1 MADINAVAQQF
12 SSYYYQTF
20 DANRNSLG
28 PLYLRADVATSVS
41 ILTSRPTSMLTF
53 EGAQTVGD
61 AAIVEKLSSLPL
73 DGLRHNISTQD
84 AQPVNDGILINVTG
98 QLLASGES
106 NPQFFCQTFH
116 LKPDG
121 GSFYIQ
127 NDIFRLV
134 YGL

>member
-12 SSYYYQTF
+12 VTYYYQTF
-20 DANRNSLG
+20 DANRAGLG
-28 PLYLRADVATSVS
+28 PLY
-41 ILTSRPTSMLTF
+41 RPNSMLSF
-53 EGAQTVGD
+53 EGAQTQGAD
-61 AAIVEKLSSLPL
+61 AVVEKLASLPL
-73 DGLRHNISTQD
+73 DGLRHNVSTMD
-84 AQPVNDGILINVTG
+84 AQPADGGVLVLVTG

-106 NPQFFCQTFH
+106 NPQFFTQNFL

-121 GSFYIQ
+121 GSYYIQ

>member
-1 MADINAVAQQF
+1 MADINTLAQQF
-12 SSYYYQTF
+12 IKYYYETF
-20 DANRNSLG
+20 DSGRSQLA
-28 PLYLRADVATSVS
+28 PLY
-41 ILTSRPTSMLTF
+41 RPTSMLSF
-53 EGAQTVGD
+53 EGNPTMGD
-61 AAIVEKLSSLPL
+61 AAIVEKLAGLPL

-84 AQPVNDGILINVTG
+84 AQPLENNGILITVTG
-98 QLLASGES
+98 QLLAPGET

-121 GSFYIQ
+121 GSYFIQ